1 MYCQLSP
8 FPLVYTFSMFRSF
21 LSALLVTVF
30 SAGSLSSD
38 LQTENSHSFT
48 PGTATAQVAARQ
60 NPQQSY
66 ALYLPAKY
74 SADRRWPIVYVF
86 DPLARGP
93 LALAQ
98 FQHAAEIHGY
108 IVAVSNN
115 SRNGPW
121 QPEFEAAEAMVRDT
135 QQRFTVDLKRIYFA
149 GFSGGA
155 RVASQLA
162 QLCKCATGVLLS
174 GAGFSHGSSPSAESK
189 FPVFSAVGDAD
200 FNYSE
205 LIPLQD
211 ALEKAAFPHWLRIFD
226 GPHEWAPPIVMDE
239 ALAWFRIQA
248 MKSQRETCDDAFI
261 AAQLSA
267 AQTRASTLEKSGQ
280 LLAAWREDRQIAA
293 TFDSLVDT
301 EVVRAKASE
310 LEKQKMLRD
319 AIKREHSDFEEQ
331 ERLSNEI
338 LAAITPIQAPDAS
351 PSQNRGDAATL
362 ARDLRLRAEREKKP
376 ERVLVFKRALAG
388 VFIGSLESGRDAL
401 DKKDFRRAEG
411 YFACATEANPE
422 SEWAFRSLAI
432 ARASSGDRKG
442 ALEALRA
449 ARKLTK
455 DLPAFSDWLKQ
466 EPAFERARSSQDFE
480 LLVAK

>member
-1 MYCQLSP
+1 
-8 FPLVYTFSMFRSF
+8 
-21 LSALLVTVF
+21 
-30 SAGSLSSD
+30 
-38 LQTENSHSFT
+38 
-48 PGTATAQVAARQ
+48 
-60 NPQQSY
+60 
-66 ALYLPAKY
+66 
-74 SADRRWPIVYVF
+74 
-86 DPLARGP
+86 
-93 LALAQ
+93 
-98 FQHAAEIHGY
+98 
-108 IVAVSNN
+108 
-115 SRNGPW
+115 
-121 QPEFEAAEAMVRDT
+121 MVRDT

-162 QLCKCATGVLLS
+162 QLCKCAAGVLLS

-248 MKSQRETCDDAFI
+248 MKSQRETRDDAFI

-301 EVVRAKASE
+301 AVVRAKASE

-331 ERLSNEI
+331 ERLSNEV

-411 YFACATEANPE
+411 YFAGATEANPE
-422 SEWAFRSLAI
+422 SEWAFRNLAI

-442 ALEALRA
+442 ALEALRS

>member
-1 MYCQLSP
+1 
-8 FPLVYTFSMFRSF
+8 MFRVF
-21 LSALLVTVF
+21 LAAFFVATISAAALF
-30 SAGSLSSD
+30 GCQ
-38 LQTENSHSFT
+38 QTEDSQSFP
-48 PGTATAQVAARQ
+48 PGDLIPRVVALQ

-66 ALYLPAKY
+66 ALYVPTKY
-74 SADRRWPIVYVF
+74 SHERRWPIVYVF

-108 IVAVSNN
+108 IVAASNN

-149 GFSGGA
+149 GFSGVA

-162 QLCKCATGVLLS
+162 QLCKCAAGVLLS

-189 FPVFSAVGDAD
+189 FPAFSAVGDAD

-248 MKSQRETCDDAFI
+248 MQSHREPRDDVFI
-261 AAQLSA
+261 SARLAAA
-267 AQTRASTLEKSGQ
+267 AARAAALEKSGQ
-280 LLAAWREDRQIAA
+280 LLTAWREGRQIAT
-293 TFDSLVDT
+293 TFDSLADI

-310 LEKQKMLRD
+310 LEKQRTLRD
-319 AIKREHSDFEEQ
+319 AVKREHSDFEEQ
-331 ERLSNEI
+331 DRLSNEV
-338 LAAITPIQAPDAS
+338 LAAITPPQAPDAS
-351 PSQNRGDAATL
+351 PSQNRSDSATL

-376 ERVLVFKRALAG
+376 ERVLIFKRALAG

-401 DKKDFRRAEG
+401 DKKDFRRAES
-411 YFACATEANPE
+411 YFACATEANTE
-422 SEWAFRSLAI
+422 SEWAFRKLAVG
-432 ARASSGDRKG
+432 RASNC
-442 ALEALRA
+442 
-449 ARKLTK
+449 
-455 DLPAFSDWLKQ
+455 
-466 EPAFERARSSQDFE
+466 
-480 LLVAK
+480 

>member
-1 MYCQLSP
+1 
-8 FPLVYTFSMFRSF
+8 MFRVF
-21 LSALLVTVF
+21 LTTFFVATLSAAPLF
-30 SAGSLSSD
+30 GCQQREDSQSLPPGD
-38 LQTENSHSFT
+38 LI
-48 PGTATAQVAARQ
+48 PRVVALQ

-66 ALYLPAKY
+66 ALYVPTKY
-74 SADRRWPIVYVF
+74 SRERRWPVVYVF

-115 SRNGPW
+115 SRNGAW
-121 QPEFEAAEAMVRDT
+121 QPEFEAAEAMLRDT

-162 QLCKCATGVLLS
+162 QLCKCAAGVLLS
-174 GAGFSHGSSPSAESK
+174 GAGFSHGLSPSAESK

-200 FNYSE
+200 FNYRE

-226 GPHEWAPPIVMDE
+226 GPHEWAPPIVIYE
-239 ALAWFRIQA
+239 ALAWFRIQSV
-248 MKSQRETCDDAFI
+248 KSQREPRDDVFI
-261 AAQLSA
+261 AVQLSA
-267 AQTRASTLEKSGQ
+267 AQARASALEKSGQ
-280 LLAAWREDRQIAA
+280 LLAAWREDRQIAT

-301 EVVRAKASE
+301 EALGAKASQ
-310 LEKQKMLRD
+310 LEKQKALGD
-319 AIKREHSDFEEQ
+319 AIKREHGDFEEQ
-331 ERLSNEI
+331 DRLSTAV
-338 LAAITPIQAPDAS
+338 LAATTPPQAPDAS
-351 PSQNRGDAATL
+351 PSQNRAAAGL

-401 DKKDFRRAEG
+401 DKKDFRRAES
-411 YFACATEANPE
+411 YFACASEANPE
-422 SEWAFRSLAI
+422 SEWSFRNLAI

-442 ALEALRA
+442 SLEALRS
-449 ARKLTK
+449 ARQLTK

-466 EPAFERARSSQDFE
+466 EPAFSQLRSVPDF
-480 LLVAK
+480 LALGGHD

>member
-1 MYCQLSP
+1 MSRVFLTAFFVATISAAPLFDCQ
-8 FPLVYTFSMFRSF
+8 
-21 LSALLVTVF
+21 
-30 SAGSLSSD
+30 
-38 LQTENSHSFT
+38 QTEDSQSFP
-48 PGTATAQVAARQ
+48 PGDLIPRVVTLQ

-66 ALYLPAKY
+66 ALYVPTKY
-74 SADRRWPIVYVF
+74 SRERRWPVVYVF

-108 IVAVSNN
+108 IVAVSNS
-115 SRNGPW
+115 SRNGTW

-162 QLCKCATGVLLS
+162 QLCKCAAGVLLS
-174 GAGFSHGSSPSAESK
+174 GAGFSRGSSPSAQSK

-200 FNYSE
+200 FSYSE

-211 ALEKAAFPHWLRIFD
+211 ALEKAAVPHWLRIFD
-226 GPHEWAPPIVMDE
+226 GPHEWAPPNVIDE
-239 ALAWFRIQA
+239 ALAWLRIQSV
-248 MKSQRETCDDAFI
+248 KSQRQPGDDVFI
-261 AAQLSA
+261 AAELSA
-267 AQTRASTLEKSGQ
+267 AQARASALEKSGQ
-280 LLAAWREDRQIAA
+280 LLAAWREDRQIAS

-301 EVVRAKASE
+301 AVVRAKAFE
-310 LEKQKMLRD
+310 LEKQKALRD
-319 AIKREHSDFEEQ
+319 AVKRERSEFEEQ
-331 ERLSNEI
+331 DRLSNEVR
-338 LAAITPIQAPDAS
+338 AATTLPQAPDAS

-401 DKKDFRRAEG
+401 DKKDFRRAES

-422 SEWAFRSLAI
+422 SEWAFRNLAV
-432 ARASSGDRKG
+432 ARASNGERKG
-442 ALEALRA
+442 TLEALRS
-449 ARKLTK
+449 ARRLTK
-455 DLPAFSDWLKQ
+455 DLTAFSDWLKQ
-466 EPAFERARSSQDFE
+466 EPAYERFRSSQDFE
-480 LLVAK
+480 SLVAK

>member
-1 MYCQLSP
+1 
-8 FPLVYTFSMFRSF
+8 MFRVF
-21 LSALLVTVF
+21 LTAFFAATISAAPLF
-30 SAGSLSSD
+30 D
-38 LQTENSHSFT
+38 CQQTEDSQSFP
-48 PGTATAQVAARQ
+48 PGDLIPRVVALQ

-66 ALYLPAKY
+66 ALFVPRKY
-74 SADRRWPIVYVF
+74 SRERRWPIVYVF

-162 QLCKCATGVLLS
+162 QLCKCAAGVLLS

-226 GPHEWAPPIVMDE
+226 GLHEWAPPIVTDE

-248 MKSQRETCDDAFI
+248 MKSQREPRDDEFLSTQFETAEKR
-261 AAQLSA
+261 AAVFEQSGDLLE
-267 AQTRASTLEKSGQ
+267 AS
-280 LLAAWREDRQIAA
+280 REYRQIVE
-293 TFDSLVDT
+293 TFDALLDT
-301 EVVRAKASE
+301 AAVRLRAGTI
-310 LEKQKMLRD
+310 EKQKALRD

-331 ERLSNEI
+331 DRLSNEV
-338 LAAITPIQAPDAS
+338 LAATTPPQTPDAS
-351 PSQNRGDAATL
+351 PAQNRGDAATL

-376 ERVLVFKRALAG
+376 ERVLVFKRALAS

-401 DKKDFRRAEG
+401 DKRDFRGAES

-422 SEWAFRSLAI
+422 SEWSFRNLAF

-442 ALEALRA
+442 ALEALRS

-455 DLPAFSDWLKQ
+455 DLPAFSDWLKL
-466 EPAFERARSSQDFE
+466 EPAFSQLPQSQIF
-480 LLVAK
+480 

>member
-1 MYCQLSP
+1 MLRVFLTAFFVATISAAALFGCQ
-8 FPLVYTFSMFRSF
+8 
-21 LSALLVTVF
+21 
-30 SAGSLSSD
+30 
-38 LQTENSHSFT
+38 QTEDSQSFP
-48 PGTATAQVAARQ
+48 PGDLIPRVVALQ

-66 ALYLPAKY
+66 ALYVPTKY
-74 SADRRWPIVYVF
+74 SHERRWPIVYVF

-108 IVAVSNN
+108 IVAASNN

-162 QLCKCATGVLLS
+162 QLCKCAAGVLLS

-226 GPHEWAPPIVMDE
+226 GPHEWAPPIVIDE
-239 ALAWFRIQA
+239 ALAWFRIQSV
-248 MKSQRETCDDAFI
+248 KSQREPGDEVFI

-267 AQTRASTLEKSGQ
+267 AQARASALEKSGQ
-280 LLAAWREDRQIAA
+280 LLAAWREDRQIAT

-310 LEKQKMLRD
+310 LEKQKALRD

-331 ERLSNEI
+331 DRLSNEV
-338 LAAITPIQAPDAS
+338 LAASTPLQAPDAS

-362 ARDLRLRAEREKKP
+362 ARDLRLRTEREKKP
-376 ERVLVFKRALAG
+376 ERVLVFKRALAS
-388 VFIGSLESGRDAL
+388 VFIASLESGRDAL
-401 DKKDFRRAEG
+401 DKKDFRRAES

-422 SEWAFRSLAI
+422 SEWSFRNLAI

-442 ALEALRA
+442 ALEALRS
-449 ARKLTK
+449 ARKFTK
-455 DLPAFSDWLKQ
+455 DPSAFSDWLTQ
-466 EPAFERARSSQDFE
+466 EPAFVRLQSTSEYRVLRE
-480 LLVAK
+480 PR

>member
-1 MYCQLSP
+1 MFGVFLTAFFVATIAAAPLFGCQ
-8 FPLVYTFSMFRSF
+8 
-21 LSALLVTVF
+21 
-30 SAGSLSSD
+30 
-38 LQTENSHSFT
+38 QTEDSQSFP
-48 PGTATAQVAARQ
+48 PGGLIPRVVALE

-66 ALYLPAKY
+66 ALYLPTKY
-74 SADRRWPIVYVF
+74 SRERRWPIVYVF

-162 QLCKCATGVLLS
+162 QLCKCAAGVLLS
-174 GAGFSHGSSPSAESK
+174 GAGFSHGTSSSGESK

-211 ALEKAAFPHWLRIFD
+211 ALEKAAVPHWLRIFD
-226 GPHEWAPPIVMDE
+226 GPHEWAPAIVIDE
-239 ALAWFRIQA
+239 ALAWFRMQSV
-248 MKSQRETCDDAFI
+248 KSQREPRDDVFI

-267 AQTRASTLEKSGQ
+267 AQARASALEKSGQ
-280 LLAAWREDRQIAA
+280 LLAAWREDRQMAT
-293 TFDSLVDT
+293 TFDALVDT
-301 EVVRAKASE
+301 EAVRAKAFE
-310 LEKQKMLRD
+310 LEKQKALRD
-319 AIKREHSDFEEQ
+319 AIKREQSDFEEQ
-331 ERLSNEI
+331 DRLSNEV
-338 LAAITPIQAPDAS
+338 LAATTPPQTPDAS
-351 PSQNRGDAATL
+351 PSQNGGDARTL

-376 ERVLVFKRALAG
+376 ERALVFKRALAG

-401 DKKDFRRAEG
+401 DKKDFRRAEN

-422 SEWAFRSLAI
+422 SEWSFRNLAI

-442 ALEALRA
+442 ALQALRS

-455 DLPAFSDWLKQ
+455 EPSAFSDWLTQ
-466 EPAFERARSSQDFE
+466 EPAFVRLQSASEYRVLRE
-480 LLVAK
+480 PL

>member
-1 MYCQLSP
+1 
-8 FPLVYTFSMFRSF
+8 MFRVFLTASF
-21 LSALLVTVF
+21 VATISAAPLF
-30 SAGSLSSD
+30 GCQ
-38 LQTENSHSFT
+38 QTEDSQSFP
-48 PGTATAQVAARQ
+48 PGDLIPGVVALQ

-66 ALYLPAKY
+66 ALYVPTKY
-74 SADRRWPIVYVF
+74 SRQRRWPIVYVF
-86 DPLARGP
+86 DPLARGR

-162 QLCKCATGVLLS
+162 QLCKCAAGVLLS
-174 GAGFSHGSSPSAESK
+174 GAGFSHGTSPSAESK

-211 ALEKAAFPHWLRIFD
+211 ALEKATFPHRLRIFD
-226 GPHEWAPPIVMDE
+226 GLHEWAPPMVIDE

-248 MKSQRETCDDAFI
+248 MKSQREPRDDEF
-261 AAQLSA
+261 LSA
-267 AQTRASTLEKSGQ
+267 QFETAERRAAAFEQSGDLLEAS
-280 LLAAWREDRQIAA
+280 REYRQIAQ

-301 EVVRAKASE
+301 AAVRLRAGTI
-310 LEKQKMLRD
+310 EKQKALRD

-331 ERLSNEI
+331 DRLSNEV
-338 LAAITPIQAPDAS
+338 LAATTPPQTPDAS

-362 ARDLRLRAEREKKP
+362 TRDLRLRAQREKKP
-376 ERVLVFKRALAG
+376 ERVLVFKRALAS

-401 DKKDFRRAEG
+401 DKKDFRRAES

-422 SEWAFRSLAI
+422 SEWSFRNLAI
-432 ARASSGDRKG
+432 VRASSGDCKG
-442 ALEALRA
+442 ALEALRS
-449 ARKLTK
+449 ARKLSK
-455 DLPAFSDWLKQ
+455 DPSAFSDWLAQ
-466 EPAFERARSSQDFE
+466 EPAFVRLRSTSE
-480 LLVAK
+480 YRVLREPL

>member
-1 MYCQLSP
+1 
-8 FPLVYTFSMFRSF
+8 MFRVF
-21 LSALLVTVF
+21 LTAFFAATISAAPLF
-30 SAGSLSSD
+30 D
-38 LQTENSHSFT
+38 CQQTEDSQSFP
-48 PGTATAQVAARQ
+48 PGDLIPRVVALQ

-66 ALYLPAKY
+66 ALFVPRKY
-74 SADRRWPIVYVF
+74 SRERRWPIVYVF

-162 QLCKCATGVLLS
+162 QLCKCAAGVLLS

-226 GPHEWAPPIVMDE
+226 GLHEWAPPIVTDE

-248 MKSQRETCDDAFI
+248 MKSQREPRDDEFLSTQFETAEKR
-261 AAQLSA
+261 AAVFEQSGDLLE
-267 AQTRASTLEKSGQ
+267 AS
-280 LLAAWREDRQIAA
+280 REYRQIVE
-293 TFDSLVDT
+293 TFDALLDT
-301 EVVRAKASE
+301 AAVRLRAGTI
-310 LEKQKMLRD
+310 EKQKALRD

-331 ERLSNEI
+331 DRLSNEV
-338 LAAITPIQAPDAS
+338 LAATTPPQTPDAS
-351 PSQNRGDAATL
+351 PAQNRGDAATL

-376 ERVLVFKRALAG
+376 ERVLVFKRALAS

-401 DKKDFRRAEG
+401 DKRDFRGAES

-422 SEWAFRSLAI
+422 SEWSFRNLAF

-442 ALEALRA
+442 ALEALRS

-455 DLPAFSDWLKQ
+455 DLPAFSDWLKL
-466 EPAFERARSSQDFE
+466 EPAFSQLRSVPDF
-480 LLVAK
+480 LALCGHD

>member
-1 MYCQLSP
+1 
-8 FPLVYTFSMFRSF
+8 MFRVFLTAFFVATISAAPLFGCQPAQDSQSF
-21 LSALLVTVF
+21 PPGDLIPRVVAL
-30 SAGSLSSD
+30 
-38 LQTENSHSFT
+38 E
-48 PGTATAQVAARQ
+48 

-66 ALYLPAKY
+66 ALYLPTKY
-74 SADRRWPIVYVF
+74 SRERRWPIVYVF

-98 FQHAAEIHGY
+98 FQHGAEIHGY
-108 IVAVSNN
+108 IVAASNN

-121 QPEFEAAEAMVRDT
+121 QPEFEAAEAMVGDT

-162 QLCKCATGVLLS
+162 QLCKCAAGVLLS

-200 FNYSE
+200 FNYRE

-211 ALEKAAFPHWLRIFD
+211 ALEKAAFPHWLRIFE
-226 GPHEWAPPIVMDE
+226 GPHEWAPPIVIDE
-239 ALAWFRIQA
+239 ALAWFRIQSV
-248 MKSQRETCDDAFI
+248 KSQRQPRDDVFI

-267 AQTRASTLEKSGQ
+267 AQARASALEKSGQ
-280 LLAAWREDRQIAA
+280 LLAAWREDRQIAT

-310 LEKQKMLRD
+310 LEKQKALGD

-331 ERLSNEI
+331 DRLSNEV
-338 LAAITPIQAPDAS
+338 LAATTPPQAPDAS
-351 PSQNRGDAATL
+351 PWQNRGDAVTL
-362 ARDLRLRAEREKKP
+362 AHDLRLRAEREKKP

-388 VFIGSLESGRDAL
+388 VFIGSLESGREAL
-401 DKKDFRRAEG
+401 DKKDFRRAES

-422 SEWAFRSLAI
+422 SEWSFRNLAI
-432 ARASSGDRKG
+432 ARASSGDRQG
-442 ALEALRA
+442 ALEALRS
-449 ARKLTK
+449 ARKSTK

-466 EPAFERARSSQDFE
+466 ELAFSQLRSVPDF
-480 LLVAK
+480 LALGGHD